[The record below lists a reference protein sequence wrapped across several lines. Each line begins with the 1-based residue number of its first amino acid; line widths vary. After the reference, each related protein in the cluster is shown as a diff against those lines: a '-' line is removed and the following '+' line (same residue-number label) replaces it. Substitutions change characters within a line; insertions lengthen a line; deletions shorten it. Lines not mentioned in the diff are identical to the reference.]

1 VAQKP
6 INLKKL
12 QAAARKLMVRRVARD
27 TFVVASRT
35 RPTLQHVVT
44 IGFGR
49 DQAIHARCTCPWAE
63 HGGIGCQHVMAV
75 LHTLAGRKRKRLS
88 FWGTLPE
95 AQRQRQ
101 RVLRLAG
108 DGEELYITS
117 RAEKG
122 KAKRR
127 KEAA

>member
-1 VAQKP
+1 MMTHKP
-6 INLKKL
+6 VNLKQL
-12 QAAARKLMVRRVARD
+12 QTRARKLTVRRVARD
-27 TFVVASRT
+27 TFVVASRS

-44 IGFGR
+44 IEYQR
-49 DQAIHARCTCPWAE
+49 DGAIHARCTCPWAE

-88 FWGTLPE
+88 FWATLTE

-117 RAEKG
+117 RTDKP
-122 KAKRR
+122 KPR
-127 KEAA
+127 KQVA